1 VNINVATCNL
11 ERLNKRIFKIGVE
24 LRGFCTFQLEAS
36 PSISILRHFPSL
48 SSASKQFHIF

>member
-1 VNINVATCNL
+1 VNIDAATCNL

-24 LRGFCTFQLEAS
+24 LRGFWTFQLEAS

-48 SSASKQFHIF
+48 SSASKQFHAF